1 MMRELR
7 RNYRRVIAFIL
18 TAVMTFTNIGTNLNV
33 AFAAGGGGIREES
46 SLFILDGSEL
56 LEAVQNAEENEEV
69 FDFSSLNL
77 KTDSKKTLN
86 AYRELLKG
94 TKSAPVYEL
103 DVEADSDYATPDTD
117 LKVFYHSGEK
127 KVVFLFINESDAIVN
142 FCVDVDS
149 YRTPE
154 IEVKPNTAN
163 VELEGVDAG
172 DTKDFSD
179 AALRDDVK
187 ETLGAVVLNPTAEES
202 GEAQEESSLEETS
215 EMEET
220 SEEQETGEAEETLES
235 EEESAEESAEEA
247 ETPAEETVKE
257 SEQESEDTEETDA
270 VLESE
275 RETETETE
283 AEREAEQEE
292 IPEEE
297 PAADGELLGMSLHQV
312 SRVGTSDIIPEEE
325 ATKEEAIVSEEETG
339 ESEEAE
345 GETEESEESEEETP
359 AAEEESKKSEEEIP
373 VSEEETGFE
382 EKKAGESEEQVL
394 VDEELEACSGKLEG
408 REYETVTIWDSVN
421 AAAYAVKA
429 EAFGQF
435 AKEYETQSVE
445 KNGVI
450 IEVTWDTS
458 QIPASAQLLV
468 EEVTSEA
475 MTQAVEAGISAGQV
489 DGVDLNQ
496 VEVKDVIAYDI
507 TLMDGDQIYSTWE
520 KGTVT
525 VRFYGA
531 PIEEKSAEAD
541 RISVLHLDEDTEEV
555 TEVAAEELPEE
566 ETASEITFE
575 PEHFSVYALAMLKS
589 KSGGDA
595 VAMIGSQPYAT
606 LQDALTAAAGAEEP
620 VTITLVKDVTESVT
634 SGGASFILDLDDHV
648 ITGAGG
654 SVFNIEGGTVT
665 LKDGTITGG
674 GSGTKYGGG
683 IYAKNA
689 VVTIDNVLI
698 TKNILTSGYGGGIYV
713 TSTELTIVDSK
724 IRENASTGGGA
735 GAIRAQSS
743 SKVTIENSD
752 ISENTALSMTGGIV
766 AAMDTTLSLKN
777 VTMRNNTVEKSGNTA
792 SAIFVTWSS
801 SVQAEQCIIE
811 RNGRTGTPAA
821 AVKLGQQ
828 WGAVKATFTEC
839 KISSNN
845 SEQGAVLVDGGSDL
859 KLENCVV
866 SGNHASATDKAA
878 GAAGGICVLAGSL
891 HMVGGA
897 VYQNTCSGEK
907 GNDLYIAA
915 NKVITIP
922 AAADMTDSEAGMS
935 FEGYVWYDD
944 ASDAVVDEA
953 LENNAVDAVRRFS
966 VKEAPITGAV
976 AVINEVEVDHA
987 AWKNAVET
995 AADGSEIKILQNFPM
1010 GDITLSGNVTM
1021 NLNGKSLKRGSIRI
1035 AEGGHVV
1042 FSGSGA
1048 VKGPVTNEGTLELRD
1063 PVAIDTIEHRGTSF
1077 TVAGDYETAGISLNT
1092 VLDAGKV
1099 IHVADGS
1106 EFRIASLRVALTEAA
1121 QKQLEQGASVVVVEG
1136 GCKRLFKNIAV
1147 TGSNYNLIAVP
1158 EDQNSTDDQVTN
1170 ILVKPRNVAKNRNT
1184 NVWYDKLEDAIAEA
1198 NPGDSI
1204 VLDPESNPS
1213 AGTEALRYNCSPVVI
1228 DKDLELEV
1236 AASKAITAADTETP
1250 LFTVKP
1256 GARLTL
1262 KGNGAVYGRVRNE
1275 GSLEITGN
1283 VGFDRLDARTGIEHA
1298 GEQFLITKT
1307 GSFTAK
1313 ITLETGRFIDL
1324 QNSEAGLQGS
1334 VITISDEA
1342 ASQVKDQNQEVLIV
1356 ANCTEQK
1363 ARLFM
1368 GSMTLWPNMINT
1380 GLAAR
1385 NQGIYVSKLYQASIG
1400 EQKYLTLADALE
1412 TAKDGDVITLIA
1424 GEDGAAK
1431 NEITC
1436 KTMEIS
1442 KKLVIDLNGKGI
1454 VTESGPH
1461 FRITKGGEL
1470 TLQGTGTLT
1479 LKNGSAVENEG
1490 TFALH
1495 GAVTMGAVDHR
1506 GSAFKAGAQVKD
1518 LNVRLGKGA
1527 IITAEEGFS
1536 PDNLTVELDK
1546 EVLDELNQDLS
1557 EKPESVAIM
1566 DGSVDQAL
1574 ADKIRFN
1581 PVIGNIQVVRTV
1593 QENQIILKKEKA
1605 EGVYLD
1611 GAHGSD
1617 EVDGLSLGTA
1627 VKTFAKA
1634 VEIAKGKNYDR
1645 IYVLGTVTVDVDSTF
1660 ESPEGSK
1667 LTLYRYPSFTGTMV
1681 SVSKG
1686 VLSLENIVLDGA
1698 RERGITNADS
1708 LIKVQSDAKL
1718 MIESGAVLQNNSIK
1732 DHTGGIPLGGAIDV
1746 RGNAVMNGGVIQN
1759 CESVLG
1765 GAVYCGEQN
1774 AESTFTMNGGVI
1786 RNNAAADGKGESAA
1800 GGAVM
1805 IGYKGSMYMNGGTVS
1820 GNSSECWGGGI
1831 AVGCKNGAFVKDNHP
1846 RFEMSGGSVTENV
1859 SADEGGGI
1867 FIQCNGKA
1875 EITGGSITNN
1885 ETKCLHAAKEHN
1897 FGGGGIYVNGG
1908 LQQQGYENGFLKLS
1922 NVKVSGN
1929 YAAVAG
1935 GGLAGCGTSRS
1946 KIYLSSGSAIYGNS
1960 AGESAADVLISNIL
1974 HSSGIPALGNKVP
1987 AYIAEYMLGGIP
1999 YLWKDERNEDADI
2012 RSLHDDGTIMLHN
2025 DHTDETAKKAVE
2037 KAAVLIT
2044 GNISASRG
2052 GGIGSNGD
2060 VSIGDAPKPEEVV
2073 EITAQKTWD
2082 DAGFEKE
2089 RPDSVKF
2096 WLVRQAADGKEERVA
2111 AAYVTRKQDGS
2122 WTTAVFDD
2130 QPKWDDDGRPYTY
2143 RVEEDEKSLGGRY
2156 ESTVTQT
2163 PDHTWLITNTRVH
2176 GLRLEK
2182 QVENAK
2188 DPQQQYGFTIQLKQ
2202 ADGSAFSGTVQALGA
2217 AEEITFD
2224 KTGKAHISLK
2234 DDAYVVLKNLKHGM
2248 AYTIAE
2254 DSNDADSTTV
2264 SVNGGRKTAGL
2275 TAEGTSDQD
2284 MVEILFTN
2292 TYIKKEPTPE
2302 QPETPEKPEQP
2313 TKPGRPSGGGGR
2325 DHGSS
2330 DSGTRTITPDPIPM
2344 ASVPESPDP
2353 TTVIEENEI
2362 PLAALPK
2369 TGRTSANALI
2379 LFLSGIMFA
2388 AIAAATKKKEE
2399 EN

>member
-1 MMRELR
+1 MGMMRELR

-117 LKVFYHSGEK
+117 LKVFYHSGDK

-149 YRTPE
+149 YRTPA

-179 AALRDDVK
+179 AALCDDVK

-220 SEEQETGEAEETLES
+220 SEEQETGEAEEKLES

-297 PAADGELLGMSLHQV
+297 PAADGELLGMSLHLV

-325 ATKEEAIVSEEETG
+325 AT
-339 ESEEAE
+339 
-345 GETEESEESEEETP
+345 
-359 AAEEESKKSEEEIP
+359 
-373 VSEEETGFE
+373 GFE
-382 EKKAGESEEQVL
+382 EKKAGESEEQIL
-394 VDEELEACSGKLEG
+394 VDEELEACSGELEG

-589 KSGGDA
+589 RSGGDA
-595 VAMIGSQPYAT
+595 VAMIGSQSYAA
-606 LQDALTAAAGAEEP
+606 LQDALTAAAEAEEP
-620 VTITLVKDVTESVT
+620 VTITLLEDVTESVT
-634 SGGASFILDLDDHV
+634 SGGASFVLDLKDHV
-648 ITGAGG
+648 ITGAGS
-654 SVFNIEGGTVT
+654 SVFNIVGGTVT
-665 LKDGTITGG
+665 LKNGTITGGSGTITG

-683 IYAKNA
+683 IYAENA

-777 VTMRNNTVEKSGNTA
+777 VTMRNNTVKKSGNTA
-792 SAIFVTWSS
+792 SAIFVTLSS
-801 SVQAEQCIIE
+801 SVQAEQCTIE
-811 RNGRTGTPAA
+811 ENGLTGTPAA

-878 GAAGGICVLAGSL
+878 GGICVLAGSL

-915 NKVITIP
+915 NKTITIP

-1099 IHVADGS
+1099 IHVANGS

-2217 AEEITFD
+2217 AEEI
-2224 KTGKAHISLK
+2224 
-2234 DDAYVVLKNLKHGM
+2234 
-2248 AYTIAE
+2248 
-2254 DSNDADSTTV
+2254 
-2264 SVNGGRKTAGL
+2264 
-2275 TAEGTSDQD
+2275 
-2284 MVEILFTN
+2284 LFTN

>member
-33 AFAAGGGGIREES
+33 AFAAGEGGIREES
-46 SLFILDGSEL
+46 SLLMLDGSEL
-56 LEAVQNAEENEEV
+56 LEAIQNAEENEEV

-77 KTDSKKTLN
+77 KTDSQKILN
-86 AYRELLKG
+86 DYRELLKG

-247 ETPAEETVKE
+247 ETPAEEIVKE

-297 PAADGELLGMSLHQV
+297 PAADGELLGMSLHLV

-345 GETEESEESEEETP
+345 VEKQESEEEI
-359 AAEEESKKSEEEIP
+359 EESD
-373 VSEEETGFE
+373 
-382 EKKAGESEEQVL
+382 EQVL
-394 VDEELEACSGKLEG
+394 VDEELEACSGELEG

-458 QIPASAQLLV
+458 QIPAYAQLQV

-475 MTQAVEAGISAGQV
+475 MTQVVEAGISAGQV

-589 KSGGDA
+589 RNLVDA
-595 VAMIGSQPYAT
+595 VAMIGSQSYAA
-606 LQDALTAAAGAEEP
+606 LQDALTAAAEAEEP
-620 VTITLVKDVTESVT
+620 VTITLLEDVTESVT
-634 SGGASFILDLDDHV
+634 SGGASFVLDLKDHV
-648 ITGAGG
+648 ITGAGS
-654 SVFNIEGGTVT
+654 SVFNIVGGTVT
-665 LKDGTITGG
+665 LKNGTITG

-735 GAIRAQSS
+735 GAIRAQGS

-752 ISENTALSMTGGIV
+752 ISENTAQSLAGGII
-766 AAMDTTLSLKN
+766 AATGVTLLLKK
-777 VTMRNNTVEKSGNTA
+777 VTMQNNTVEKSGNTA
-792 SAIFVTWSS
+792 SAIFVTLSS
-801 SVQAEQCIIE
+801 SVQAEQCVIE
-811 RNGRTGTPAA
+811 NNGKEGTPAA
-821 AVKLGQQ
+821 SVKLGQQ
-828 WGAVKATFTEC
+828 WGPVKATFTEC

-845 SEQGAVLVDGGSDL
+845 SVQGAVLVDGGSDL

-878 GAAGGICVLAGSL
+878 GGICVLAGSL

-897 VYQNTCSGEK
+897 VYRNTCSSGK

-915 NKVITIP
+915 NKEITIP
-922 AAADMTDSEAGMS
+922 AAADMTDSEAAMS

-976 AVINEVEVDHA
+976 AEINGVSVEHA
-987 AWKNAVET
+987 AWKNAVEA

-1010 GDITLSGNVTM
+1010 GDITMSGKVTM

-1035 AEGGHVV
+1035 AVGGLVV
-1042 FSGSGA
+1042 FNGSGA

-1077 TVAGDYETAGISLNT
+1077 TVEGDYETAGISLNT

-1099 IHVADGS
+1099 IYVSDGS
-1106 EFRIASLRVALTEAA
+1106 KFRIASLRVALTEAA
-1121 QKQLEQGASVVVVEG
+1121 QKQLEQGTSVVVVEG

-1147 TGSNYNLIAVP
+1147 TGTEYNLIAVP
-1158 EDQNSTDDQVTN
+1158 EDQNSADDQVTH

-1431 NEITC
+1431 NEIAC
-1436 KTMEIS
+1436 KTMDICKS
-1442 KKLVIDLNGKGI
+1442 LVIDLYGKGI

-1479 LKNGSAVENEG
+1479 LKNGSAVETQSAVENEG

-1574 ADKIRFN
+1574 ADKIQ
-1581 PVIGNIQVVRTV
+1581 PGDW
-1593 QENQIILKKEKA
+1593 E
-1605 EGVYLD
+1605 Y
-1611 GAHGSD
+1611 S
-1617 EVDGLSLGTA
+1617 
-1627 VKTFAKA
+1627 
-1634 VEIAKGKNYDR
+1634 
-1645 IYVLGTVTVDVDSTF
+1645 
-1660 ESPEGSK
+1660 
-1667 LTLYRYPSFTGTMV
+1667 
-1681 SVSKG
+1681 
-1686 VLSLENIVLDGA
+1686 
-1698 RERGITNADS
+1698 
-1708 LIKVQSDAKL
+1708 
-1718 MIESGAVLQNNSIK
+1718 
-1732 DHTGGIPLGGAIDV
+1732 
-1746 RGNAVMNGGVIQN
+1746 
-1759 CESVLG
+1759 
-1765 GAVYCGEQN
+1765 
-1774 AESTFTMNGGVI
+1774 
-1786 RNNAAADGKGESAA
+1786 
-1800 GGAVM
+1800 
-1805 IGYKGSMYMNGGTVS
+1805 
-1820 GNSSECWGGGI
+1820 
-1831 AVGCKNGAFVKDNHP
+1831 GCKN
-1846 RFEMSGGSVTENV
+1846 RSGE
-1859 SADEGGGI
+1859 
-1867 FIQCNGKA
+1867 
-1875 EITGGSITNN
+1875 
-1885 ETKCLHAAKEHN
+1885 
-1897 FGGGGIYVNGG
+1897 
-1908 LQQQGYENGFLKLS
+1908 
-1922 NVKVSGN
+1922 
-1929 YAAVAG
+1929 
-1935 GGLAGCGTSRS
+1935 
-1946 KIYLSSGSAIYGNS
+1946 
-1960 AGESAADVLISNIL
+1960 
-1974 HSSGIPALGNKVP
+1974 
-1987 AYIAEYMLGGIP
+1987 
-1999 YLWKDERNEDADI
+1999 
-2012 RSLHDDGTIMLHN
+2012 
-2025 DHTDETAKKAVE
+2025 
-2037 KAAVLIT
+2037 
-2044 GNISASRG
+2044 
-2052 GGIGSNGD
+2052 
-2060 VSIGDAPKPEEVV
+2060 
-2073 EITAQKTWD
+2073 
-2082 DAGFEKE
+2082 
-2089 RPDSVKF
+2089 
-2096 WLVRQAADGKEERVA
+2096 
-2111 AAYVTRKQDGS
+2111 
-2122 WTTAVFDD
+2122 
-2130 QPKWDDDGRPYTY
+2130 
-2143 RVEEDEKSLGGRY
+2143 
-2156 ESTVTQT
+2156 
-2163 PDHTWLITNTRVH
+2163 PDHS
-2176 GLRLEK
+2176 EK
-2182 QVENAK
+2182 
-2188 DPQQQYGFTIQLKQ
+2188 
-2202 ADGSAFSGTVQALGA
+2202 
-2217 AEEITFD
+2217 
-2224 KTGKAHISLK
+2224 
-2234 DDAYVVLKNLKHGM
+2234 
-2248 AYTIAE
+2248 
-2254 DSNDADSTTV
+2254 
-2264 SVNGGRKTAGL
+2264 R
-2275 TAEGTSDQD
+2275 EG
-2284 MVEILFTN
+2284 
-2292 TYIKKEPTPE
+2292 
-2302 QPETPEKPEQP
+2302 
-2313 TKPGRPSGGGGR
+2313 
-2325 DHGSS
+2325 
-2330 DSGTRTITPDPIPM
+2330 
-2344 ASVPESPDP
+2344 
-2353 TTVIEENEI
+2353 
-2362 PLAALPK
+2362 
-2369 TGRTSANALI
+2369 
-2379 LFLSGIMFA
+2379 
-2388 AIAAATKKKEE
+2388 
-2399 EN
+2399 

>member
-117 LKVFYHSGEK
+117 LKVFYHSGDK

-149 YRTPE
+149 YRTPA

-179 AALRDDVK
+179 AALCDDVK

-297 PAADGELLGMSLHQV
+297 PAADGELLGMSLHLV

-325 ATKEEAIVSEEETG
+325 A
-339 ESEEAE
+339 
-345 GETEESEESEEETP
+345 P
-359 AAEEESKKSEEEIP
+359 
-373 VSEEETGFE
+373 GFE
-382 EKKAGESEEQVL
+382 EKKAGESEEQIL
-394 VDEELEACSGKLEG
+394 VDEELEACSGELEG

-589 KSGGDA
+589 RSGGDA
-595 VAMIGSQPYAT
+595 VAMIGSQSYAA
-606 LQDALTAAAGAEEP
+606 LQDALTAAAEAEEP
-620 VTITLVKDVTESVT
+620 VTITLLEDVTESVT
-634 SGGASFILDLDDHV
+634 SGGASFVLDLKDHV
-648 ITGAGG
+648 ITGAGS
-654 SVFNIEGGTVT
+654 SVFNIVGGTVT
-665 LKDGTITGG
+665 LKNGTITGG
-674 GSGTKYGGG
+674 SGTKGGG

-689 VVTIDNVLI
+689 VVTIDNVSI
-698 TKNILTSGYGGGIYV
+698 TDNNLPSGYGGGIYADN
-713 TSTELTIVDSK
+713 TELTIVDSEICK
-724 IRENASTGGGA
+724 NTSKGG
-735 GAIRAQSS
+735 GAIRAQGS

-752 ISENTALSMTGGIV
+752 ISENTAQSLAGGII
-766 AAMDTTLSLKN
+766 AATGVTLLLKK

-792 SAIFVTWSS
+792 SAIFVTLSS
-801 SVQAEQCIIE
+801 SVQAEQCVIE
-811 RNGRTGTPAA
+811 NNGKEGTPAA
-821 AVKLGQQ
+821 SVKLGQQ
-828 WGAVKATFTEC
+828 WGPVKATFTEC

-845 SEQGAVLVDGGSDL
+845 SVQGAVLVDGGSDL

-878 GAAGGICVLAGSL
+878 GGICVLAGSL

-897 VYQNTCSGEK
+897 VYQNTCSGGK

-915 NKVITIP
+915 NKEITIP
-922 AAADMTDSEAGMS
+922 AAADMTDSEAAMS

-976 AVINEVEVDHA
+976 AEINGVSVEHA
-987 AWKNAVET
+987 AWKNAVEA

-1010 GDITLSGNVTM
+1010 GDITLSGKVTM

-1042 FSGSGA
+1042 FNGSGA

-1077 TVAGDYETAGISLNT
+1077 TVEGDYETAGISLNT

-1184 NVWYDKLEDAIAEA
+1184 NVWYDKLEDAIAAA

-1228 DKDLELEV
+1228 GKDLELEV

-1250 LFTVKP
+1250 LFNVKP

-1275 GSLEITGN
+1275 GSLEIAGN
-1283 VGFDRLDARTGIEHA
+1283 VGFDPMDARTGIEHA

-1307 GSFTAK
+1307 GSFSAK

-1334 VITISDEA
+1334 AITISDEA

-1368 GSMTLWPNMINT
+1368 GSMILWPNMINT

-1412 TAKDGDVITLIA
+1412 AAKDGDVITLIA

-1442 KKLVIDLNGKGI
+1442 KKLAIDLNGKGI
-1454 VTESGPH
+1454 VAESGPH
-1461 FRITKGGEL
+1461 FHIAKGGEL

-1479 LKNGSAVENEG
+1479 LKNGSAVETQSAVENEG

-1506 GSAFKAGAQVKD
+1506 GIAFKAGAQVKD

-1536 PDNLTVELDK
+1536 PDSLTVELDK

-1557 EKPESVAIM
+1557 EKPDSVAIM

-1574 ADKIRFN
+1574 ADKIRFS

-1617 EVDGLSLGTA
+1617 EVDGLSRGTA
-1627 VKTFAKA
+1627 VKTFTKA
-1634 VEIAKGKNYDR
+1634 VEIAEGKNYDR

-1686 VLSLENIVLDGA
+1686 ALSLKNIVLDGA

-1708 LIKVQSDAKL
+1708 LIKVQSDAAL
-1718 MIESGAVLQNNSIK
+1718 TIESGAVLQNNSIK

-1765 GAVYCGEQN
+1765 GAVYCGEQD
-1774 AESTFTMNGGVI
+1774 AESTFTMNDGVI

-2224 KTGKAHISLK
+2224 KTGKAHIFLK

-2313 TKPGRPSGGGGR
+2313 TKPGRPSGGGGG
-2325 DHGSS
+2325 DHGPS

-2353 TTVIEENEI
+2353 ITVIEENEI
-2362 PLAALPK
+2362 PLASLPK